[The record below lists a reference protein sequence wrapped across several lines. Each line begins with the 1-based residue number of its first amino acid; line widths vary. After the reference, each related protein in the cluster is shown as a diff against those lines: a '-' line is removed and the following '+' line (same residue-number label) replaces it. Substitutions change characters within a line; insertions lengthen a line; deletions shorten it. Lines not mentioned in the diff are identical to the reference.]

1 MIINRYILIHIH
13 KGSLLTL
20 LVLVSLATFFLF
32 IGELEDLGRGRYDLL
47 AIFKY
52 IGLRLPA
59 KLVEFM
65 PLAALLGTI
74 LSMGVLASNSE
85 IIALQASGYSVIN
98 LIVAVMQA
106 AIVLALLSY
115 LIADF
120 VVPYSE
126 TNARQF
132 RSLAIDN
139 NTSVVSKKGIW
150 IKDQS
155 QILHIDELLPD
166 GMARRIEIYEIGGN
180 NQIKSILLADWAVAI
195 DQQWILRD
203 VQQTVFGKDNQSVFQ
218 FDRLPYNGNI
228 SNQLLAALIIK
239 PRQMSTFDLF
249 DYVNFLGG
257 NQLDHSVESLTLWQK
272 VLSPLSIIIM
282 CLLAVPFVLGSQ
294 RQSNSGQRL
303 MFGIVIGLLFV
314 VGSRLSTQLGIQI
327 GLVPFVNAIIPIL
340 IFLLLAIYLIHRKI
354 QTR

>member
-1 MIINRYILIHIH
+1 MIINRYILFYIL

-32 IGELEDLGRGRYDLL
+32 IGELEDLGHGRYDLL

-52 IGLRLPA
+52 IGLRVPA

-85 IIALQASGYSVIN
+85 IIALQASGYSVID
-98 LIVAVMQA
+98 LIIAVTRA
-106 AIVLALLSY
+106 AIVLALLSF

-120 VVPYSE
+120 IVPYSE
-126 TNARQF
+126 TSAREF

-139 NTSVVSKKGIW
+139 KTSVAAKKRTW

-166 GMARRIEIYEIGGN
+166 GLARRIEIYEIGDN
-180 NQIKSILLADWAVAI
+180 QQIKSILKADWAVVI
-195 DQQWILRD
+195 DQKWILRD
-203 VQQTVFGKDNQSVFQ
+203 ARQTVFSENKQSVFQ
-218 FDRLPYNGNI
+218 FDRLPYDGNI
-228 SNQLLAALIIK
+228 SNQLLAALTIK
-239 PRQMSTFDLF
+239 PRQMSTIDLF
-249 DYVNFLGG
+249 DYVDFLGV

-282 CLLAVPFVLGSQ
+282 CLLAVPFILGSQ
-294 RQSNSGQRL
+294 RQGNSGQRL

-314 VGSRLSTQLGIQI
+314 VGSRLSTQLGIQV
-327 GLVPFVNAIIPIL
+327 GLMPSINAAIPIL